1 MILERIK
8 TSGEI
13 AIGIA
18 ISIFVAAG
26 VLHGFDHA
34 FRMEV
39 ILAILALSLVSVG
52 MHLLM
57 PRRLIEQREK
67 ATRLGQAYKLKP
79 AEAVFMAMG
88 LFAFG
93 LAIYALGMI

>member
-8 TSGEI
+8 NSGEI

-18 ISIFVAAG
+18 IATFVAAG
-26 VLHGFDHA
+26 VMHGFDHA

-39 ILAILALSLVSVG
+39 ILAILALSVVFVG
-52 MHLLM
+52 IHLLT
-57 PRRLIEQREK
+57 PRRLMEGREK
-67 ATRLGQAYKLKP
+67 AARLGQAYKLNP
-79 AEAVFMAMG
+79 AEAVFMAAG
-88 LFAFG
+88 LFVFG